1 MYSDDFKKILII
13 LIGSGKKPLASYS
26 QYLSKDFVSITETM
40 LKGNKITKEL
50 KIIKQDEMHIYSQ
63 EVNNISYI
71 VLTTDKFALTAGAG
85 CIESLINEIGP
96 LLQGRNFNKIKDYG
110 LNDELKEKLKMKY
123 DYYNENTQVTSEALE
138 RLKIELNK
146 MKDEVFKAN
155 EELMKRND
163 KLQEMEVKAN
173 EMAEESET
181 YKKNAFKVVKTE
193 SKRKIWVYVGI
204 FFAVLIIGYA
214 IVCIACNSFTFECG
228 SQ

>member
-13 LIGSGKKPLASYS
+13 LIGSGKKPLANYS
-26 QYLSKDFVSITETM
+26 QYQSKEFVSITESM

-110 LNDELKEKLKMKY
+110 LNDELKEKLKMKFEY
-123 DYYNENTQVTSEALE
+123 FNENPDFISFEHEAMRNEITRNRDML
-138 RLKIELNK
+138 
-146 MKDEVFKAN
+146 FKASESLN
-155 EELMKRND
+155 ERGNILQYMENKAKILENDSYNYKEASKKFTKKFKR
-163 KLQEMEVKAN
+163 
-173 EMAEESET
+173 
-181 YKKNAFKVVKTE
+181 
-193 SKRKIWVYVGI
+193 I
-204 FFAVLIIGYA
+204 
-214 IVCIACNSFTFECG
+214 
-228 SQ
+228 

>member
-26 QYLSKDFVSITETM
+26 QYLSKDFVSITESM

-110 LNDELKEKLKMKY
+110 LNDELKEKLKMKFEY
-123 DYYNENTQVTSEALE
+123 FNENPDFISSEHEA
-138 RLKIELNK
+138 
-146 MKDEVFKAN
+146 MKNEITRNRDMLFKASESLN
-155 EELMKRND
+155 ERGNILQYMENKAKILEND
-163 KLQEMEVKAN
+163 SYNYKEASKKFR
-173 EMAEESET
+173 ET
-181 YKKNAFKVVKTE
+181 ECTRKKNIITYIVLGA
-193 SKRKIWVYVGI
+193 IILG
-204 FFAVLIIGYA
+204 LIILI
-214 IVCIACNSFTFECG
+214 IVLALR
-228 SQ
+228 

>member
-13 LIGSGKKPLASYS
+13 LIGSGKKPLANYS
-26 QYLSKDFVSITETM
+26 QYQSKEFVSITESM

-110 LNDELKEKLKMKY
+110 LNDELKEKLKMKFEY
-123 DYYNENTQVTSEALE
+123 FNENPDFISSEHEA
-138 RLKIELNK
+138 
-146 MKDEVFKAN
+146 MKNEITRNRDMLFKASESLN
-155 EELMKRND
+155 ERGNILQYMENKAKILEND
-163 KLQEMEVKAN
+163 SYNYKEASKKFR
-173 EMAEESET
+173 ET
-181 YKKNAFKVVKTE
+181 ECTRKKNIITYIVLGA
-193 SKRKIWVYVGI
+193 IILG
-204 FFAVLIIGYA
+204 LIILI
-214 IVCIACNSFTFECG
+214 IVLALR
-228 SQ
+228 